1 MKSFPLTHQIQVIW
15 MKNQVTVVWKLQ
27 KSGDISKKNRGI
39 NAIEFVEE
47 FTLVIEN
54 SIIGYKLQMPC
65 KFGSCLLWI
74 QGSKTL
80 DILG

>member
-1 MKSFPLTHQIQVIW
+1 MKPCPLTHQIQVIW

-27 KSGDISKKNRGI
+27 KSGDISKKKRAI

-65 KFGSCLLWI
+65 KS
-74 QGSKTL
+74 
-80 DILG
+80 

>member
-54 SIIGYKLQMPC
+54 SLIRYKLQMPC
-65 KFGSCLLWI
+65 KSWELP
-74 QGSKTL
+74 SL
-80 DILG
+80 DTGLEYS